1 MFEVTFLGTG
11 ASAPSAAR
19 GLPALMVSCGR
30 HRVLVDCGEGTQ
42 RQMLRC
48 GLGFRRLGR
57 VLLTHRHLDHVLGLG
72 GLIATLGLLRA
83 GGALSIHGGR
93 ETLAF
98 VARYLDVLWP
108 GRSAP
113 IGIELRAL
121 EPGATIDEAE
131 FRIGCFP
138 VSHRGVESFGF
149 RFETPAR
156 RHLRRDRLRALGVP
170 EGPVRAALA
179 RGESVVLPDG
189 RTIDAASVLAPPQPG
204 ASQVVVGDVDD
215 TRSLIEPARG
225 ADALVIEATFLE
237 ADAAMAAAYGHLT
250 AAQAGRLAAEAG
262 VGMLCL
268 THLSGRYDS
277 AAVAAEAGRHFPK
290 ARVVADFEML
300 RVPENAA
307 TPSAAS

>member
-11 ASAPSAAR
+11 ASAPSAVR

-42 RQMLRC
+42 RQLLRS
-48 GLGFRRLGR
+48 GLGFRRLER

-72 GLIATLGLLRA
+72 GLVATLGLLRA
-83 GGALSIHGGR
+83 GGTLSIHGGR

-98 VARYLDVLWP
+98 VARYLDTLWP
-108 GRSAP
+108 GQSAP
-113 IGIELRAL
+113 IGVDLNAL
-121 EPGATIDEAE
+121 EPGATIDEGD
-131 FRIGCFP
+131 FRVACFP

-156 RHLRRDRLRALGVP
+156 RHLRRDRLLALGVP

-179 RGESVVLPDG
+179 RGESVTVQDG
-189 RTIDAASVLAPPQPG
+189 RTIDAAAVLGPPQPG
-204 ASQVVVGDVDD
+204 ATLVVVGDVDE
-215 TRSLIEPARG
+215 TSALVEAVRG

-237 ADAAMAAAYGHLT
+237 ADAVLAAAYGHLT
-250 AAQAGRLAAEAG
+250 AAQAGRLAAAAG

-277 AAVAAEAGRHFPK
+277 DAVAAEAGRYFP
-290 ARVVADFEML
+290 AAQVVADFDKL
-300 RVPENAA
+300 RVPEHAT